1 MRDGEPSHSYA
12 RMPSGSY
19 VNVAYLRTMVKFNWE
34 TYTPYS
40 IGFDETFSRLEA
52 LAGGGSN
59 YPPYNV
65 VNGDDGRTI
74 LEVALAGF
82 ASGDIEVETE
92 RNVLTVSARKAP
104 PDKERQYH
112 HKGISYRTFS
122 RNWQMADDVEIE
134 NVEFVDGLLKIVLRK
149 ELPEKQK
156 RKKWF

>member
-1 MRDGEPSHSYA
+1 MKIH
-12 RMPSGSY
+12 
-19 VNVAYLRTMVKFNWE
+19 WE

-82 ASGDIEVETE
+82 TNEEIEVTTE
-92 RNVLTVSARKAP
+92 QHLLSVAATKSDE
-104 PDKERQYH
+104 DKREYA
-112 HKGISYRTFS
+112 HKGISKRSFN
-122 RNWQMADDVEIE
+122 RNWQMSDDVE
-134 NVEFVDGLLKIVLRK
+134 VESVDFRDGLLTIVLVK

-156 RKKWF
+156 KKKWF